1 MERVSKAAN
10 QKKNSND
17 NENIKISK
25 SFLIQSLKSI
35 LIEMTSCQSI
45 DGGDL
50 RHRAILGQII
60 SGLVDEMILSKVNQ
74 TQDISLIQDIL
85 VILAA
90 NYMDKVM
97 DVLLLH
103 YQPNSSKIYI
113 CVLSSFDRL
122 AEILPTQI
130 VAFSK
135 TIIDISVQISKLF
148 KQNDIELK
156 AIFCSCMHKIFEAIQ
171 GSIKNGDEAE
181 KTINKEQF
189 TNDADGL
196 FELVLNSWMAQA
208 KDPTAKSKFLMLLAT
223 LTSFLSTELI
233 YEKGTGYLLIVTN
246 LYKKS
251 YSFEVSVFLYNL
263 LEVLTSHEILLMEV
277 ILDPLL
283 TVMFQQVC
291 IFPEVTQTSLIQN
304 QLEILK
310 CYDILFKTGSEKIL
324 HQMLTKLEA
333 SDEKTRV
340 GALTVIS
347 NILNKDKNLSSDKT
361 YEITEK
367 ILTRL
372 NETTAKGKKLLLQI
386 ILQLTDSKEPNNN
399 TKRKVFIDFILQN
412 CGLNDSDNIGRES
425 ENVLQLL
432 TTTEMYQSVL
442 WEYLIDH
449 LLNQKSL
456 KSAAA
461 ICKSLS
467 SLSKLKSEK
476 KLVSFSFD
484 NLKSDVTPYKLFAR
498 LIVAASDA
506 KEKDRAIDILTFL
519 QHFCPNINHHLV
531 SLWSSRIPLLV
542 HFLEQ
547 NSEIDH
553 IQWTN
558 WLCAFTTDSV
568 NQIGNF

>member
-1 MERVSKAAN
+1 M
-10 QKKNSND
+10 
-17 NENIKISK
+17 
-25 SFLIQSLKSI
+25 
-35 LIEMTSCQSI
+35 
-45 DGGDL
+45 
-50 RHRAILGQII
+50 
-60 SGLVDEMILSKVNQ
+60 
-74 TQDISLIQDIL
+74 
-85 VILAA
+85 
-90 NYMDKVM
+90 
-97 DVLLLH
+97 
-103 YQPNSSKIYI
+103 
-113 CVLSSFDRL
+113 
-122 AEILPTQI
+122 
-130 VAFSK
+130 
-135 TIIDISVQISKLF
+135 SVQISKLF
-148 KQNDIELK
+148 KQNDTELK
-156 AIFCSCMHKIFEAIQ
+156 TIFCSCMHKIFEAIQ
-171 GSIKNGDEAE
+171 DSIKDGDDAE

-189 TNDADGL
+189 TNDSDVL
-196 FELVLNSWMAQA
+196 FELIINSWMSQA
-208 KDPTAKSKFLMLLAT
+208 KDPHAKSQFLMLLAS

-251 YSFEVSVFLYNL
+251 YSFEVSVFLFHL
-263 LEVLTSHEILLMEV
+263 LEVLTSHEILLLET

-291 IFPEVTQTSLIQN
+291 VTPEVTQTSMVRN

-333 SDEKTRV
+333 SDDKTRV

-347 NILNKDKNLSSDKT
+347 NSLNKDKNLSSDKT
-361 YEITEK
+361 YEIAEK
-367 ILTRL
+367 ILTKL
-372 NETTAKGKKLLLQI
+372 NETNPKGKKMLLQI
-386 ILQLTDSKEPNNN
+386 ILQLTDCKEPNNN
-399 TKRKVFIDFILQN
+399 NKRKVLIDFILQN
-412 CGLNDSDNIGRES
+412 CGLNDSENIGRES

-432 TTTEMYQSVL
+432 TTTETYQGVL

-449 LLNQKSL
+449 LLNQRSL

-461 ICKSLS
+461 VCKSLA

-476 KLVSFSFD
+476 KLVSYSFE

-498 LIVAASDA
+498 LIVAASDSQ
-506 KEKDRAIDILTFL
+506 EKDRAIDILTFL

-547 NSEIDH
+547 NSDIDQL
-553 IQWTN
+553 QWTN

-568 NQIGNF
+568 NQIGNYLDCNTILLYKVTCVYVCVCVLVHLHCNSSVCYM